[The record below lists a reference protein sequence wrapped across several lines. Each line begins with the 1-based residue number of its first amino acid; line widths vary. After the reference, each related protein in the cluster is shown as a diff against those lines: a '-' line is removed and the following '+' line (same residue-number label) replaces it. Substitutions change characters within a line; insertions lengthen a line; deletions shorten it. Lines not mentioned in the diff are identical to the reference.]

1 MEVTPQE
8 ATVGMAE
15 EPIDHKMPG
24 DVGELQSDILAN
36 SLQICDRL
44 LTDAEE
50 EANRVTFSKIVWT
63 AVSSKGAG
71 PYIVPKHRVTET
83 DGKKKEAKKPRNP
96 GANAHGLK
104 FYSAVFDHFIDPV
117 EEALSGI
124 SSWKGTPTAYRWG
137 FTSSMHTGTVTTVI
151 AIHPSTVGFA

>member
-1 MEVTPQE
+1 MEITPQD

-15 EPIDHKMPG
+15 EPTGHKIPG
-24 DVGELQSDILAN
+24 DVSELQSDILAN

-50 EANRVTFSKIVWT
+50 EANRVTFNKFFWT
-63 AVSSKGAG
+63 AVSSRGAG

-83 DGKKKEAKKPRNP
+83 DGRKKEAKKPRKT

-104 FYSAVFDHFIDPV
+104 FYSAVFGHFIEPV

-124 SSWKGTPTAYRWG
+124 A
-137 FTSSMHTGTVTTVI
+137 
-151 AIHPSTVGFA
+151 VGKAHA